1 MAVNFNYTF
10 NQYGYNVQLSLAASG
25 GAVNSNQYLIT
36 NASGSVNGS
45 QVVQLY
51 GVNGVTNLSA
61 VGNNNIVDTTA
72 ASTGYIVGTN
82 SVGFRTADGN
92 NYVLNYFAGFNLGGM
107 FFFPPA
113 LRLQINSNSFFDVS
127 NGTYSYQ
134 NVVSVPTTE
143 IIAASLSADTGT
155 DTTDFITNVESQT
168 ISGTLSANLAAGESV
183 HVSLDDGSTWLI
195 ATATAGQNT
204 WSLAGQV
211 LTGPNTL
218 KVRVEDASG
227 NAGTTS
233 SYDYSLD
240 QAAPSSSVSTAS
252 VDIGSDITTA
262 QSSELGLVC
271 LVDAVATITD
281 LASLSALVTGGL
293 ASQANITAVG
303 TNTSISTTGLS
314 AGFYKV
320 YAVDAAGNVSAASVN
335 GITLTSPVAG
345 VGGIAPPTAFDIQ
358 VVNDVAGS
366 VSMLLNGDRFSRGA
380 YDHITGSGGHDTLIG
395 YLGNDTLAGESGFD
409 LIRGGRGN
417 DSLQGGLNA
426 DTLFGGRG
434 NDMLEG
440 GRGHDALYG
449 GIGRDTLSGGA
460 GNDLLT
466 GGDGADVFIFMS
478 ALDALSNIDVIAD
491 FVSVADQIELSVSV
505 FTALAE
511 QVGQTIG
518 LSQHISYNAA
528 TGELSYDADGSGTDA
543 PKTFA
548 ILGGGVH
555 PASIGN
561 DLWVVS

>member
-1 MAVNFNYTF
+1 MSINFNYSF
-10 NQYGYNVQLSLAASG
+10 NQYGYNVQLTLVASG
-25 GAVNSNQYLIT
+25 GPVAPNQYLIT
-36 NASGSVNGS
+36 NALGSVNGS

-51 GVNGVTNLSA
+51 AINQITNLSA
-61 VGNNNIVDTTA
+61 VGNNNIVDATA

-92 NYVLNYFAGFNLGGM
+92 NYVLNYFAGFNFSGM

-113 LRLQINSNSFFDVS
+113 LRLQINSNSFFEVS

-134 NVVSVPTTE
+134 NVLSVPTTE
-143 IIAASLSADTGT
+143 IIAASLSADTGS
-155 DTTDFITNVESQT
+155 DNSDFITKSELQT

-183 HVSLDDGSTWLI
+183 HVSLDDGSTWVT
-195 ATATAGQNT
+195 ATATVGQNT

-233 SYDYSLD
+233 SYVYSLD
-240 QAAPSSSVSTAS
+240 QAAPSASVSTAS

-262 QSSELGLVC
+262 QSTELGLVY
-271 LVDAVATITD
+271 LVDAAATVTD
-281 LASLSALVTGGL
+281 LDSLSALVTGGL
-293 ASQANITAVG
+293 ASQANITSVG
-303 TNTSISTTGLS
+303 TNTSITTTGLS

-345 VGGIAPPTAFDIQ
+345 ISGIEPSPVFDIQ
-358 VVNDVAGS
+358 VVAGRAS
-366 VSMLLNGDRFSRGA
+366 VMLNGDRFSRGA
-380 YDHITGSGGHDTLIG
+380 YDHITGSVGNDTLWG
-395 YLGNDTLAGESGFD
+395 YLGNDTLWGGSGFD
-409 LIRGGRGN
+409 VIRGGRGN

-434 NDMLEG
+434 NDILEG
-440 GRGHDALYG
+440 GRGHDVLYG
-449 GIGRDTLSGGA
+449 GVGRDALSGGA
-460 GNDLLT
+460 GNDVLT

-478 ALDALSNIDVIAD
+478 KVDGLSNIDLIAD
-491 FVSVADQIELSVSV
+491 FVSGVDRIELSASV
-505 FTALAE
+505 FSALVGM
-511 QVGQTIG
+511 VGQAIG

-528 TGELSYDADGSGTDA
+528 TGELFYAEDNSGAGSPKAFAVLGT
-543 PKTFA
+543 
-548 ILGGGVH
+548 GSH

-561 DLWVVS
+561 DFWVVA